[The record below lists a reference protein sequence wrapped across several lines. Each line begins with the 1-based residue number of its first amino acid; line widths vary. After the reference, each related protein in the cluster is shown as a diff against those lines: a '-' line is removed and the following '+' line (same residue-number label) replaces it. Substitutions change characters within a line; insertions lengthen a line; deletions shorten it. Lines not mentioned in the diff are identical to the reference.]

1 MTRGVFDP
9 HFDDLP
15 PAMPVF
21 PLPSVLLLPRGKLP
35 LNVFE
40 PRYLA
45 MTRATLSAK
54 DRMIG
59 IIQPTEKEE
68 LGKVPKLYPTG
79 CAGRITSFSETD
91 DGRYLVSLAGVCRF
105 DVTEELP
112 IADGFRRVS
121 VSYDRF
127 RRDLDVEESP
137 IERDRL
143 LAALLPYFKSHNIAV
158 EWDTVKTTP
167 DERLVTTLSMVCPFG
182 PSEKQAL
189 LESMNL
195 GERAKLLTALLE
207 MAILERSGD
216 GARH

>member
-1 MTRGVFDP
+1 MLNFHPRTE
-9 HFDDLP
+9 DLP
-15 PAMPVF
+15 TEFPVF
-21 PLPSVLLLPRGKLP
+21 PLAGALLLPHGKLP
-35 LNVFE
+35 LNIFE
-40 PRYLA
+40 PRYKAMVEDALAAPRMLA
-45 MTRATLSAK
+45 M
-54 DRMIG
+54 
-59 IIQPTEKEE
+59 IQPDPNATVGPSGPGLYRIGC
-68 LGKVPKLYPTG
+68 LG
-79 CAGRITSFSETD
+79 RMSSFSETD